1 MRVLRYPA
9 ALVVVLALVSVTAWA
24 LSWPFEKA
32 VYLAPVIVVAG
43 AAAIGLVLL
52 WSKVALNSLRE
63 SRLRHESPAIANRLS
78 PPARRRNR
86 FRPPAPVAWLHMHQ
100 GTWTLADCPPDAQSE
115 LVRELGISELTAAVL
130 VRRGYSDPVVAR
142 RF

>member
-1 MRVLRYPA
+1 MRVLRSSA
-9 ALVVVLALVSVTAWA
+9 ALVAVLALVSVTAWA

-63 SRLRHESPAIANRLS
+63 SRHP
-78 PPARRRNR
+78 RRVL
-86 FRPPAPVAWLHMHQ
+86 AYWLLGLGLLVALTVL
-100 GTWTLADCPPDAQSE
+100 GVKLPSE
-115 LVRELGISELTAAVL
+115 G
-130 VRRGYSDPVVAR
+130 G
-142 RF
+142 